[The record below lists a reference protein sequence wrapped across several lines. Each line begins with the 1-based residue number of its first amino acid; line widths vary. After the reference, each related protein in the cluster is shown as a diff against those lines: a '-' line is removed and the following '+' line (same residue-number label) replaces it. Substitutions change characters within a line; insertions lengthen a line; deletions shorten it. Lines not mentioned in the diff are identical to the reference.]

1 MSNNESEP
9 GARFFPIS
17 PGVEMRTLRV
27 HPDGGRTFIIRMHA
41 GARAPFHD
49 QPGGEETFLI
59 SGDLRIVDRLDAAG
73 GALPDAT
80 LREGEH
86 FHAPSGERHAGVSEK
101 GALFFVVA
109 PGGVVPA

>member
-1 MSNNESEP
+1 MSTTTPAQAS
-9 GARFFPIS
+9 RFVPIS

-27 HPDGGRTFIIRMHA
+27 HPDGGRTFMIRMDP

-49 QPGGEETFLI
+49 QPGGEETFLL

-73 GALPDAT
+73 LALPDAT
-80 LREGEH
+80 LGEGEY
-86 FHAPSGERHAGVSEK
+86 FYASSGERHAGISDK

-109 PGGVVPA
+109 AGGVVPA